1 MSDMTDNSA
10 TPAARRERNLVRR
23 LYDWAFESAGTRRA
37 VWVLAGLCYL
47 QSLFLP
53 LPPDLL
59 LIPMVLAKRAKAWFF
74 AGIATVSSVGGG
86 LTGYMIGYFL
96 YDWLGEPLLA
106 LSGHSGDL
114 TTFYEYR
121 DTWGAWFVA
130 AGALTPF
137 PYKLVAIAS
146 GAAPGSMWAPSS
158 WRRSS
163 ARGMR
168 FYVEAGVLWYLGPR
182 ARRLIEHR
190 YGAALVIGV
199 AVATLA
205 VMVLIPFVT

>member
-1 MSDMTDNSA
+1 M
-10 TPAARRERNLVRR
+10 
-23 LYDWAFESAGTRRA
+23 
-37 VWVLAGLCYL
+37 LAGLCYL

-59 LIPMVLAKRAKAWFF
+59 LIPMVLAKRAKAWLF
-74 AGIATVSSVGGG
+74 AGIATVSSVCGG

-121 DTWGAWFVA
+121 DTWGAWIVA

-146 GAAPGSMWAPSS
+146 GAAHLNVGAFILASLA
-158 WRRSS
+158 

-168 FYVEAGVLWYLGPR
+168 FYVEAGMLWYLGPR

-205 VMVLIPFVT
+205 VMVLIPFLT

>member
-1 MSDMTDNSA
+1 MTESSA
-10 TPAARRERNLVRR
+10 TPAAGGERR
-23 LYDWAFESAGTRRA
+23 LIRRVYDWAIESAGTRRA

-53 LPPDLL
+53 VPPDLL
-59 LIPMVLAKRAKAWFF
+59 LIPMVLAKRAKAWLF

-86 LTGYMIGYFL
+86 LTGYLIGYFL

-114 TTFYEYR
+114 TTFHEYR
-121 DTWGAWFVA
+121 DKWGAWFVA
-130 AGALTPF
+130 AGALTPL

-146 GAAPGSMWAPSS
+146 GAAQLNVGEFILASLV
-158 WRRSS
+158 

-168 FYVEAGVLWYLGPR
+168 FYVEAGLLWYLGPK

-199 AVATLA
+199 AVATLG

>member
-1 MSDMTDNSA
+1 MTENSA
-10 TPAARRERNLVRR
+10 TPAAREGRHPVRR
-23 LYDWAFESAGTRRA
+23 LYDWAIESAGTRRA

-53 LPPDLL
+53 IPPDLL

-86 LTGYMIGYFL
+86 LTGYLIGYFL

-121 DTWGAWFVA
+121 DRWGAWFVA
-130 AGALTPF
+130 AGALTPL

-146 GAAPGSMWAPSS
+146 GAARLDVGSFILASLV
-158 WRRSS
+158 

-168 FYVEAGVLWYLGPR
+168 FYVEAGMLWYLGPR

-190 YGAALVIGV
+190 YGAALVIG
-199 AVATLA
+199 LA
-205 VMVLIPFVT
+205 VLTLGIMVLIPFVT

>member
-1 MSDMTDNSA
+1 MTENSA
-10 TPAARRERNLVRR
+10 APAARGKRHLVRR
-23 LYDWAFESAGTRRA
+23 LYDWAIESAGTRRA

-53 LPPDLL
+53 VPPDLM
-59 LIPMVLAKRAKAWFF
+59 LIPMVLAKRAKAWFL
-74 AGIATVSSVGGG
+74 AGIATLASVGGG

-121 DTWGAWFVA
+121 DKWGAWIVA

-146 GAAPGSMWAPSS
+146 DAAGLDVGAFILASLA
-158 WRRSS
+158 

-168 FYVEAGVLWYLGPR
+168 FYVEAGILWYMGPK

-199 AVATLA
+199 AAATLA
-205 VMVLIPFVT
+205 VMVLIPFLT

>member
-1 MSDMTDNSA
+1 MTENSA
-10 TPAARRERNLVRR
+10 TPAAREDRHLVRR
-23 LYDWAFESAGTRRA
+23 VYDWAIESAGTRRA

-53 LPPDLL
+53 VPPDLL

-74 AGIATVSSVGGG
+74 AGIATVSSVAGG

-114 TTFYEYR
+114 STFYEYR
-121 DTWGAWFVA
+121 DKWGVWFVA
-130 AGALTPF
+130 AGALTPL

-146 GAAPGSMWAPSS
+146 GAAGLEVGAFILASLV
-158 WRRSS
+158 

-168 FYVEAGVLWYLGPR
+168 FYVEAGMLWY
-182 ARRLIEHR
+182 HR
-190 YGAALVIGV
+190 PQGRGG
-199 AVATLA
+199 
-205 VMVLIPFVT
+205 

>member
-1 MSDMTDNSA
+1 MTESSA
-10 TPAARRERNLVRR
+10 TPAAGGERRLIRR
-23 LYDWAFESAGTRRA
+23 LYDWAIESAGTRRA

-53 LPPDLL
+53 VPPDLL
-59 LIPMVLAKRAKAWFF
+59 LIPMVLAKRAKAWLF

-86 LTGYMIGYFL
+86 LTGYLIGYFL

-121 DTWGAWFVA
+121 DRWGAWFVA
-130 AGALTPF
+130 AGALTPL

-146 GAAPGSMWAPSS
+146 GAAQLNVGEFILASLV
-158 WRRSS
+158 

-168 FYVEAGVLWYLGPR
+168 FYVEAGVLWYLGPK

-199 AVATLA
+199 AVATLG

>member
-1 MSDMTDNSA
+1 MSDDTA
-10 TPAARRERNLVRR
+10 TPAARGKRRLVRR
-23 LYDWAFESAGTRRA
+23 VYDWALESAGTRRA

-53 LPPDLL
+53 VPPDLL
-59 LIPMVLAKRAKAWFF
+59 LIPMVLAKRAKAWLF

-86 LTGYMIGYFL
+86 VTGWMIGYFL

-106 LSGHSGDL
+106 ISGHSGDL
-114 TTFYEYR
+114 TAFYEYR
-121 DTWGAWFVA
+121 DRWGAWIVA

-146 GAAPGSMWAPSS
+146 GAAHLDIGAFILASLA
-158 WRRSS
+158 

-168 FYVEAGVLWYLGPR
+168 FYVEAGLLWYLGPK

-199 AVATLA
+199 AAATLA
-205 VMVLIPFVT
+205 VLVLIPFVI

>member
-1 MSDMTDNSA
+1 MSDMTDNTV
-10 TPAARRERNLVRR
+10 TPAARRERHLVRR

-130 AGALTPF
+130 AGALTPL

-146 GAAPGSMWAPSS
+146 GAAQLDVGSFILASLV
-158 WRRSS
+158 

-199 AVATLA
+199 AVLTLA